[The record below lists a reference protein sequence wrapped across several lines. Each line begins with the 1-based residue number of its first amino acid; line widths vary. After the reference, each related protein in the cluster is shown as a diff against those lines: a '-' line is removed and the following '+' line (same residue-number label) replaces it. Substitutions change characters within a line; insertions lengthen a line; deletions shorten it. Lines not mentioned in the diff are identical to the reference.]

1 MGARAQDD
9 GRVGMSDRALTVLSR
24 FPAHL
29 DAARAGKQLFVVSN
43 AVSSGLDDLS
53 ASLAAIRRAH
63 RLGHADATT
72 DIRLHGGLHRIGTDE
87 FAPLERRLERLK
99 AAAHDLQ
106 AAVDAS
112 DIPARDANAEGLCD
126 LLGVLGP
133 APRLALFAPVAP
145 PTVPPSPPPPS
156 DLAAGATALL
166 AAVAALTNFVGA
178 REAVRARV
186 RSLCDIHVRGNGT
199 VSALLEATAS
209 ALDLEVDADRAD
221 GFKKE
226 LRPTVTVTPDGTPGT
241 TRYAYVVVARS
252 LSKNVDRQS
261 AVAATATGTAV
272 LSVTESNVVT
282 WLLPPDARDFLVFR
296 VANDAD
302 ATNVGLLTPTALPGN
317 TTTFR
322 DTGQVATGGGAID
335 PEVDDAFFHS
345 TDRFWHAA
353 FVRERAPVRPDAPTA
368 DDIIGMEENP
378 VRREPP
384 DTPPPD
390 VPRTNAELFNVYRR
404 GFGRALLQIHVTGIG
419 NRSVGPMLVNR
430 DEGRGIGFV
439 GKVPDGEVLIFD
451 EAGHVTLSGADVTAD
466 AFAWKGACF
475 ASNDDDPAA
484 PHDFVFDG
492 PGVTDDARRAVFA
505 VATPFDALDGAFTFP
520 TAGDPLPV
528 PGVGVGKTR
537 FAFFIQEAHFS
548 AVDASVDPAVAIPL
562 SPRTHAGFFDESV
575 FAPPPEADQQPA
587 AKVALSW
594 LEHEAYAVRILL
606 PRRYE
611 LYDVA
616 GEPTMSDL
624 IRLALERHRPAG
636 VDLRVDYVDDRWIL
650 DVSDVTSADT
660 ADPILSLRGGSVLWG
675 SPAP

>member
-1 MGARAQDD
+1 
-9 GRVGMSDRALTVLSR
+9 MSDRALTVLSR

-43 AVSSGLDDLS
+43 AVSLGLDDLS

-72 DIRLHGGLHRIGTDE
+72 DIQLHGALHRIGIDE
-87 FAPLERRLERLK
+87 FAPLERRLERLSQ
-99 AAAHDLQ
+99 AAHDLK
-106 AAVDAS
+106 AAVDAN
-112 DIPARDANAEGLCD
+112 DTAARETSAEVLCD

-145 PTVPPSPPPPS
+145 PTVPPTPPPPP

-166 AAVAALTNFVGA
+166 AAVASLTDYEGK

-186 RSLCDIHVRGNGT
+186 RALCDIHVHGNGT
-199 VSALLEATAS
+199 ISALLEAAAS
-209 ALDLEVDADRAD
+209 ALDLEVDTDRAD
-221 GFKKE
+221 AFKAE
-226 LRPTVTVTPDGTPGT
+226 LRPSVTITQNGSPGA

-261 AVAATATGTAV
+261 AVASTTTGNAV
-272 LSVTESNVVT
+272 LSVTNCNVVS
-282 WLLPPDARDFLVFR
+282 WVLPPDARDFLVFR
-296 VANDAD
+296 VANDGD
-302 ATNVGLLTPTALPGN
+302 ATKVGLLTPTALPGN
-317 TTTFR
+317 TTSFR

-335 PEVDDAFFHS
+335 PEVDDALFHS

-353 FVRERAPVRPDAPTA
+353 FVRERAPVRPNASTD

-404 GFGRALLQIHVTGIG
+404 GFGRSLLQIHVTGIG
-419 NRSVGPMLVNR
+419 DRTIGPMLVNR

-439 GKVPDGEVLIFD
+439 GKVPDGELLIFD

-505 VATPFDALDGAFTFP
+505 IATPFDALDGSFAFP
-520 TAGDPLPV
+520 TAGDPLTV
-528 PGVGVGKTR
+528 PGVGVGRTR
-537 FAFFIQEAHFS
+537 YAFFVQEAHFA
-548 AVDASVDPAVAIPL
+548 AVDASVDPAVPIPL
-562 SPRTHAGFFDESV
+562 SPRTHAGFFDASV
-575 FAPPPEADQQPA
+575 FAPPPDAAQQPA
-587 AKVALSW
+587 ANVALSW
-594 LEHEAYAVRILL
+594 LEHEAYALRILL
-606 PRRYE
+606 PRRYAQ
-611 LYDVA
+611 YDIA
-616 GEPTMSDL
+616 GEPPTSEL
-624 IRLALERHRPAG
+624 VRRALERHRPAG
-636 VDLRVDYVDDRWIL
+636 VDVRVEYVDDRWIL
-650 DVSDVTSADT
+650 DVSEVTLADS
-660 ADPILSLRGGSVLWG
+660 ADPILSLRGGSVLWS
-675 SPAP
+675 SPSP